1 VPAIT
6 SYYGAFQDS
15 KHIYIVMEYCA
26 RGDLLERL
34 LNEGRAF
41 SEVSTL
47 YAQHIDLHLKA
58 LCMCMPGHKRG
69 DCCQQPLRQQLY
81 SQSVRRLK
89 QPPPSS
95 HIFHVLLCRIAC
107 ATLRRRC

>member
-1 VPAIT
+1 MPAIT

-41 SEVSTL
+41 SEVQHATRP
-47 YAQHIDLHLKA
+47 AQSRTSHE
-58 LCMCMPGHKRG
+58 
-69 DCCQQPLRQQLY
+69 CCFIRPADGPAA
-81 SQSVRRLK
+81 VD
-89 QPPPSS
+89 
-95 HIFHVLLCRIAC
+95 VLAS
-107 ATLRRRC
+107 